1 MLKSS
6 AEAQRRRGLCRPQAE
21 ALEVNVADVVEV
33 RRFESPGISSTF
45 GDPGNQVTALML
57 SMLCWRT

>member
-1 MLKSS
+1 VLGRNVG
-6 AEAQRRRGLCRPQAE
+6 AACADPQAE

-33 RRFESPGISSTF
+33 HRFESPGISSTF